1 VSAAVPSPR
10 SASVLPDLA
19 AELAGGREL
28 DLGSAEL
35 AADALAG
42 ALISGSG
49 PLRLRRAVVTGELAL
64 VGARIERPVELLE
77 CTFTEVPDLRMA
89 EFTGLA
95 LTGCR
100 MPGLQAGNLRVTADL
115 LLNDG
120 FVADGP
126 VHLPDAQ
133 IGGSLRLSGGRLHG
147 GGAPA
152 LIADRIVVGGTC
164 YARRLRSEGELR
176 LPGGR
181 IAGDLDL
188 AGAELRG
195 STGDAL
201 DITGV
206 SVGGSLHAGRH
217 VGVPGLAFAATG
229 RVLLSGARIVGD
241 LVFSGARIERA
252 AEAGAVA
259 DAIQPDRVESR
270 LPPVPVGIIDAG
282 TCVVADRV
290 QVEGNLELDD
300 GLSTDGTIRLPN
312 ATVGGYLRLSGA
324 RLSGPYGAS
333 EHGISLLADG
343 MEVGG
348 DLEGRDHGRGP
359 LVCAGQVRLV
369 GARVRGSASL
379 SGIELAAPDGYALLA
394 DRLHVG
400 GEFYLRRL
408 RCQGTIRL
416 NDAEVGATLDCTG
429 ARLERPRLRVDGS
442 VRPSLDA
449 RAAMIGKD
457 LLCRDGFVA
466 AGGVRLRRTE
476 ARKSVQFVDATL
488 VGTPG
493 TGFARYALNAYGL
506 VTTELT
512 FRPGAAPGG
521 TVLLSH
527 ARVGTFADSG
537 ELWAAERG
545 VDVRGFSY
553 DQLDDTRDVDVR
565 TRLGW
570 LERVMPDF
578 APGPYEQLAAAY
590 RRAGDEEKAQR
601 VVIARHIRR
610 YSEAD
615 PVERVWG
622 ALQRLTVGFGYR
634 PWLAVFWLVLFAVLG
649 GAWFAAHP
657 PQPVDSGQNPVFNPW
672 LFAADTLLPIVN
684 LGQDGYWRLDGASQW
699 ISSGLVAAGWI
710 LATTAAAGAARVLK
724 RA

>member
-1 VSAAVPSPR
+1 MSATVPVPR
-10 SASVLPDLA
+10 SSVADRV
-19 AELAGGREL
+19 AELASGREL

-35 AADALAG
+35 PAHALATALLAAD
-42 ALISGSG
+42 G
-49 PLRLRRAVVTGELAL
+49 PLRVRRATVTGRLAL
-64 VGARIERPVELLE
+64 VGARIERPVELLG
-77 CTFTEVPDLRMA
+77 CTFAVAPDLRMA

-120 FVADGP
+120 FVADEP
-126 VHLPDAQ
+126 VHLQDAQ
-133 IGGSLRLSGGRLHG
+133 IGGSLRISGGRLAG
-147 GGAPA
+147 GGVPA
-152 LIADRIVVGGTC
+152 LVADRIVVGGTC

-176 LPGGR
+176 LPGAR
-181 IAGDLDL
+181 ITGDLDL
-188 AGAELRG
+188 AGAELTG

-217 VGVPGLAFAATG
+217 LSGPDLAFVASG
-229 RVLLSGARIVGD
+229 RVLLPGARVQGD

-252 AEAGAVA
+252 TDPGAVA
-259 DAIQPDRVESR
+259 DQVRPDPAESR
-270 LPPVPVGIIDAG
+270 MPPVPVGIIDAG

-290 QVEGNLELDD
+290 RVEGNLELDD
-300 GLSTDGTIRLPN
+300 GLQVDGTIRLPN

-333 EHGISLLADG
+333 ERGIALLADG

-348 DLEGRDHGRGP
+348 DLEGRDHGRGA
-359 LVCAGQVRLV
+359 LVCCGQMRLV

-416 NDAEVGATLDCTG
+416 NDAEVGATLDCTD
-429 ARLERPRLRVDGS
+429 ARLDRPRRRPDGS

-449 RAAMIGKD
+449 RAATIGKD
-457 LLCRDGFVA
+457 LLCRDGFSA
-466 AGGVRLRRTE
+466 SGGVRLRRTE

-488 VGTPG
+488 VGPPG

-506 VTTELT
+506 VTAELT
-512 FRPGAAPGG
+512 IRPAGRPGGAVRLAQ
-521 TVLLSH
+521 
-527 ARVGTFADSG
+527 AQVGAFADSA

-545 VDVRGFSY
+545 VDLAGFAY
-553 DQLDDTRDVDVR
+553 DQLHDPRDIDVR
-565 TRLGW
+565 TRLRW
-570 LERVMPDF
+570 IEQVMPDY

-590 RRAGDEEKAQR
+590 RRAGDEEHAQK
-601 VVIARHIRR
+601 VVIARHRRR
-610 YSEAD
+610 YAEAD
-615 PVERVWG
+615 PVERAWG
-622 ALQRLTVGFGYR
+622 TLQRWTVGFGYR

-649 GAWFAAHP
+649 GAWFAGHP
-657 PQPVDSGQNPVFNPW
+657 PPPVDEGQNPVFNPW

-684 LGQDGYWRLDGASQW
+684 LGQDGFWRLEGASQW
-699 ISSGLVAAGWI
+699 IGSGLVAAGWI

>member
-1 VSAAVPSPR
+1 MVTVTRACGDRRTPRRRARRWWTLLRVSAAVPAPR
-10 SASVLPDLA
+10 SAVADRV
-19 AELAGGREL
+19 AELAAGREL

-35 AADALAG
+35 PADALAA
-42 ALISGSG
+42 ALTAGGG
-49 PLRLRRAVVTGELAL
+49 PLRLRRATVTGRLAL
-64 VGARIERPVELLE
+64 VGARIERPVELLD
-77 CTFTEVPDLRMA
+77 CTFTEAPDLRMA

-164 YARRLRSEGELR
+164 YARRLRSDGELR

-181 IAGDLDL
+181 ITGDLDL
-188 AGAELRG
+188 AGAELTRLDRRRARHHRG
-195 STGDAL
+195 VRRRQPARRAARAACRTWRSPRP
-201 DITGV
+201 
-206 SVGGSLHAGRH
+206 AGCCC
-217 VGVPGLAFAATG
+217 P
-229 RVLLSGARIVGD
+229 GARIEGD

-252 AEAGAVA
+252 ADPGAVA
-259 DAIQPDRVESR
+259 DPLRPDPAESR
-270 LPPVPVGIIDAG
+270 MPPVPVGIIDAG

-290 QVEGNLELDD
+290 RVEGNLELDD
-300 GLSTDGTIRLPN
+300 GLRTDGTVRLPN

-333 EHGISLLADG
+333 ERGIALLADG

-348 DLEGRDHGRGP
+348 DLEGRDHGRGA
-359 LVCAGQVRLV
+359 LVCAGQMRLV

-429 ARLERPRLRVDGS
+429 ARLERPRRRPDGS

-449 RAAMIGKD
+449 RAATIGKD
-457 LLCRDGFVA
+457 LLCRDGFIA

-488 VGTPG
+488 AGRRRPASPG
-493 TGFARYALNAYGL
+493 TRS
-506 VTTELT
+506 TPT
-512 FRPGAAPGG
+512 
-521 TVLLSH
+521 
-527 ARVGTFADSG
+527 
-537 ELWAAERG
+537 
-545 VDVRGFSY
+545 
-553 DQLDDTRDVDVR
+553 
-565 TRLGW
+565 GW
-570 LERVMPDF
+570 
-578 APGPYEQLAAAY
+578 
-590 RRAGDEEKAQR
+590 
-601 VVIARHIRR
+601 
-610 YSEAD
+610 
-615 PVERVWG
+615 
-622 ALQRLTVGFGYR
+622 
-634 PWLAVFWLVLFAVLG
+634 
-649 GAWFAAHP
+649 
-657 PQPVDSGQNPVFNPW
+657 
-672 LFAADTLLPIVN
+672 
-684 LGQDGYWRLDGASQW
+684 
-699 ISSGLVAAGWI
+699 
-710 LATTAAAGAARVLK
+710 
-724 RA
+724 

>member
-1 VSAAVPSPR
+1 VP
-10 SASVLPDLA
+10 
-19 AELAGGREL
+19 
-28 DLGSAEL
+28 
-35 AADALAG
+35 
-42 ALISGSG
+42 
-49 PLRLRRAVVTGELAL
+49 
-64 VGARIERPVELLE
+64 
-77 CTFTEVPDLRMA
+77 M
-89 EFTGLA
+89 
-95 LTGCR
+95 
-100 MPGLQAGNLRVTADL
+100 
-115 LLNDG
+115 
-120 FVADGP
+120 
-126 VHLPDAQ
+126 
-133 IGGSLRLSGGRLHG
+133 
-147 GGAPA
+147 
-152 LIADRIVVGGTC
+152 
-164 YARRLRSEGELR
+164 
-176 LPGGR
+176 
-181 IAGDLDL
+181 
-188 AGAELRG
+188 
-195 STGDAL
+195 
-201 DITGV
+201 
-206 SVGGSLHAGRH
+206 
-217 VGVPGLAFAATG
+217 
-229 RVLLSGARIVGD
+229 
-241 LVFSGARIERA
+241 
-252 AEAGAVA
+252 
-259 DAIQPDRVESR
+259 
-270 LPPVPVGIIDAG
+270 GIIDAG

-476 ARKSVQFVDATL
+476 ARKSVQVVDASL

-521 TVLLSH
+521 TVLLAQ
-527 ARVGTFADSG
+527 ARVGTFADSA

-570 LERVMPDF
+570 LEQVMPDF

-601 VVIARHIRR
+601 VVIARHRRR

-615 PVERVWG
+615 PVERAWG
-622 ALQRLTVGFGYR
+622 ALQRWTVGFGYR

-657 PQPVDSGQNPVFNPW
+657 PRPVDSGQNPVFNPW